1 MGTKSN
7 TDNSLME
14 VDKIILDD
22 AEIPEQETGINYLFI
37 IGVEQYQHLPLCEN
51 VIAISDK
58 LVDLLTNKYRYNPDH
73 IFTLHNSEATA
84 SNILKKLD
92 YFIDE
97 LEHDDNLL
105 IFYLGHGYLDED
117 GDNYWLPYEAE
128 IEEESTFLEN
138 MTILNFVRQ
147 IYCANT
153 LIMSDSFVCNEYF
166 ANMKIIP
173 PKQKQLLFGW
183 NFQYLAPDAT
193 PNVCQGL
200 IKTFIKILENNE
212 QEKIGLLEIIQSL
225 RTTLSHKYSIKP
237 YGSPLFDYHE
247 FVGGLYFYKKRD
259 EEKDWLL
266 TKEANSVEAY
276 QTFLNNYPESKH
288 ENEASA
294 KIAYL
299 TELVIWKNIRD
310 ENTAWAY
317 NYYLENYPDGNF
329 AEDAKEQLY
338 TLSNDRYKK
347 NGATNGKRKSQTKAS
362 TLQYDQ
368 NENSGENKD
377 ESISEEELTTWN
389 KAKKD
394 HTVAAFNAYLNA
406 YPKGQF
412 AKEAHKEAIFLS
424 KLDERIAKTEA
435 LDKDKQK
442 EMEDDIWKSVVEND
456 TLEAYGEFY
465 KQFPDGKYAE
475 QAKQKIEAFERE
487 MDEVE
492 LEHFNEEK
500 AYKQAI
506 AANKLHYYNIFIDK
520 YPDSNYFDEIEKR
533 KEQLINEKII
543 EKNKQLTKIEEQEE
557 KKPFDRI
564 LLFVIGFSIV
574 VVILTVIWLIA
585 K

>member
-1 MGTKSN
+1 
-7 TDNSLME
+7 ME

-22 AEIPEQETGINYLFI
+22 AEIPEHDTGINYLFI
-37 IGVEQYQHLPLCEN
+37 IGLEQYQHLPLCDH
-51 VIAISDK
+51 VVTISNK
-58 LVDLLTNKYRYNPDH
+58 LVELLTNKYCYNPDH
-73 IFTLHNSEATA
+73 IFTLYNAEATA

-166 ANMKIIP
+166 ANLKIIP

-183 NFQYLAPDAT
+183 NFQYLITDDT

-200 IKTFIKILENNE
+200 VKTFIRILENNE
-212 QEKIGLLEIIQSL
+212 QERINILEIIQSL
-225 RTTLSHKYSIKP
+225 KTTLSHKYSIKP

-247 FVGGLYFYKKRD
+247 FIGGLHFYKKRD
-259 EEKDWLL
+259 EKKDWLL
-266 TKEANSVEAY
+266 AKEKNTVEAY
-276 QTFLNNYPESKH
+276 QTFLNNYPKSKY
-288 ENEASA
+288 ENEAST

-299 TELVIWKNIRD
+299 TELVIWKNIQD
-310 ENTAWAY
+310 ENTTWAY
-317 NYYLENYPDGNF
+317 NYYLQNYPEGNYV
-329 AEDAKEQLY
+329 EDAKVQLDE
-338 TLSNDRYKK
+338 LSSDKYRKNDS
-347 NGATNGKRKSQTKAS
+347 TNAKRKNEINVNTP
-362 TLQYDQ
+362 QYDE
-368 NENSGENKD
+368 NETSGEKD
-377 ESISEEELTTWN
+377 EEPVSNKELAAWN
-389 KAKKD
+389 RAKKE
-394 HTVAAFNAYLNA
+394 HTVDAFHAYLNA
-406 YPKGQF
+406 YPTGHF
-412 AKEAHKEAIFLS
+412 AKEAQKETIFLS

-435 LDKDKQK
+435 LDKEKQT
-442 EMEDDIWKSVVEND
+442 ERENEFWKSVLENN

-475 QAKQKIEAFERE
+475 QAKQKIEAFEKE
-487 MDEVE
+487 MDEAE
-492 LEHFNEEK
+492 LKQFNEEK

-520 YPDSNYFDEIEKR
+520 YPDSKYIDEIVKR
-533 KEQLINEKII
+533 KEQLINEKLI
-543 EKNKQLTKIEEQEE
+543 EKNKQLTKIEKKTE

-564 LLFVIGFSIV
+564 LLLIIGFSIIA
-574 VVILTVIWLIA
+574 VILTIIWLVV